1 MRLHEVERHVAG
13 VVADEQVGRGV
24 AAAVDE
30 VVAVEQDH
38 LPLLVAE
45 ADGHHLA
52 AGDRDPEVGAGG
64 VGHDVVR
71 HHREA
76 AVDDVVASHV
86 VGRCEDSAGP
96 RERDRRPAAERV
108 SREHAPEAA
117 KGEHAAADGPFEPRQ
132 ILDVLI
138 LVRLRLVDVG
148 MPVRREREPRR
159 HHRRVHLEDRLL
171 AGRAGESERG
181 QVGRRAHIANEI
193 DLLRRADREVTD
205 GIDRL
210 RLDPNGRL
218 QTAKLLPELDVW
230 RVGDERP
237 TVRDADQPGGVEDV
251 ERDQRAEVAVPEVG
265 EPARGDVV
273 PPQARGPA
281 SSRRTGD
288 VRGRA
293 VEHGE
298 VAGDE
303 LRERSDRGGRER
315 ADANLPQ
322 GRLAGIRAAGS
333 AVRHREEGFGLR
345 HASASH
351 LDILPSGRLPHDVG
365 AGRKAGELE

>member
-30 VVAVEQDH
+30 VVAVVQPGDT
-38 LPLLVAE
+38 LRIAE
-45 ADGHHLA
+45 ADGDHLPA
-52 AGDRDPEVGAGG
+52 CDRHTEVSAGG

-71 HHREA
+71 HHCEA
-76 AVDDVVASHV
+76 AVDDVIARHV
-86 VGRCEDSAGP
+86 VGRREDSAGP

-108 SREHAPEAA
+108 SREHAPKAA

-138 LVRLRLVDVG
+138 LVRLWLVDVG
-148 MPVRREREPRR
+148 MSVRRERERCR
-159 HHRRVHLEDRLL
+159 HHRRVNLENRLL
-171 AGRAGESERG
+171 AGRAGEFARG

-210 RLDPNGRL
+210 RLDPNCRL
-218 QTAKLLPELDVW
+218 QTAKLLPEVDVW

-251 ERDQRAEVAVPEVG
+251 ERDQRAEVAGPEVG

-281 SSRRTGD
+281 SSRRTSD

-303 LRERSDRGGRER
+303 LRERTDTGRGER
-315 ADANLPQ
+315 T
-322 GRLAGIRAAGS
+322 
-333 AVRHREEGFGLR
+333 
-345 HASASH
+345 
-351 LDILPSGRLPHDVG
+351 G
-365 AGRKAGELE
+365 AHFP

>member
-30 VVAVEQDH
+30 VVAVVQPGDT
-38 LPLLVAE
+38 LRIAE
-45 ADGHHLA
+45 ADGDHLPA
-52 AGDRDPEVGAGG
+52 CDRHTEVSAGG

-71 HHREA
+71 HHCEA
-76 AVDDVVASHV
+76 AVDDVIARHV
-86 VGRCEDSAGP
+86 VGRREDSAGP

-117 KGEHAAADGPFEPRQ
+117 KGEHAATDGPFEPRQ

-138 LVRLRLVDVG
+138 LGRFRLVDVG
-148 MPVRREREPRR
+148 MPGRREREPGR
-159 HHRRVHLEDRLL
+159 HQSRIHLEDRLL
-171 AGRAGESERG
+171 AGRAGEARG
-181 QVGRRAHIANEI
+181 EVGRRVRVADEG

-218 QTAKLLPELDVW
+218 QTAKLLPEIDVW

-237 TVRDADQPGGVEDV
+237 TVGDADQPGGVEDV
-251 ERDQRAEVAVPEVG
+251 ERDQRAEVAGPEVG

-281 SSRRTGD
+281 SSRRTSD

-303 LRERSDRGGRER
+303 LREPTDTGRGER
-315 ADANLPQ
+315 T
-322 GRLAGIRAAGS
+322 
-333 AVRHREEGFGLR
+333 
-345 HASASH
+345 
-351 LDILPSGRLPHDVG
+351 G
-365 AGRKAGELE
+365 AHFP